1 MAKSVEEWIGARL
14 LKKCWCIA
22 TAESCTGGLIA
33 SRITDVSGSSAY
45 FERGFITYS
54 NEAKMALLG
63 VSRDILAPEGG
74 PGAVSEACARAMAE
88 GVRVAAGSEVGL
100 SVTGIA
106 GPTGGSP
113 EKPVGTV
120 CMAVALP
127 YGTVCRRRLFK
138 GSRLEVKAQTAQS
151 ALELAREVLM
161 EPERDE
167 APNEGDASTL

>member
-1 MAKSVEEWIGARL
+1 MAAPIEEWLGEYLSGKGWR
-14 LKKCWCIA
+14 IA

-45 FERGFITYS
+45 FEQGFITYS

-63 VSRDILAPEGG
+63 VSKEILAPGDDG

-88 GVRVAAGSEVGL
+88 GVRAVTGSEVGL

-106 GPTGGSP
+106 GPTGGSD

-120 CMAVALP
+120 YMAVATLCSVICQHHLFE
-127 YGTVCRRRLFK
+127 GT
-138 GSRLEVKAQTAQS
+138 RLEVKAHTAQA
-151 ALELAREVLM
+151 ALEMTRDVL
-161 EPERDE
+161 ETSD
-167 APNEGDASTL
+167 

>member
-1 MAKSVEEWIGARL
+1 MTGSVEEWLGAYLSDKGWR
-14 LKKCWCIA
+14 IA

-45 FERGFITYS
+45 FEQGFITYS

-63 VSRDILAPEGG
+63 VSKDIVATEGG

-88 GVRVAAGSEVGL
+88 GARAATGSEVGL

-106 GPTGGSP
+106 GPTGGSA

-120 CMAVALP
+120 YMAVTTPSGA
-127 YGTVCRRRLFK
+127 VCRYHLFE
-138 GSRLEVKAQTAQS
+138 GSRLEVKAQAAQA
-151 ALELAREVLM
+151 ALEMV
-161 EPERDE
+161 RDALE
-167 APNEGDASTL
+167 APGRLTGA

>member
-1 MAKSVEEWIGARL
+1 MAESIEEWIGAYLSDKGWR
-14 LKKCWCIA
+14 IA

-45 FERGFITYS
+45 FEQGFVTYS

-63 VSRDILAPEGG
+63 VSKDIVATEGG

-88 GVRVAAGSEVGL
+88 GVRAAAGSEVGL

-106 GPTGGSP
+106 GPTGGTP

-120 CMAVALP
+120 YMAVATP
-127 YGTVCRRRLFK
+127 SGAVCRHHLFK
-138 GSRLEVKAQTAQS
+138 GSRLEVKAQTAGA
-151 ALELAREVLM
+151 ALEMARDALKGF
-161 EPERDE
+161 DE
-167 APNEGDASTL
+167 A

>member
-1 MAKSVEEWIGARL
+1 MVGSVEEWRGVYLGEKGWR
-14 LKKCWCIA
+14 IA

-45 FERGFITYS
+45 FEQGFITYS

-63 VSRDILAPEGG
+63 VSKDIVATEGG

-88 GVRVAAGSEVGL
+88 GVRAATGSEIGL

-106 GPTGGSP
+106 GPAGGSA

-120 CMAVALP
+120 YMAVATP
-127 YGTVCRRRLFK
+127 SGAICRHHLFE
-138 GSRLEVKAQTAQS
+138 GSRLEVKAQAAQAALDMARD
-151 ALELAREVLM
+151 ALE
-161 EPERDE
+161 
-167 APNEGDASTL
+167 ASD

>member
-1 MAKSVEEWIGARL
+1 MVGSAEEWIGTYLNEKGWR
-14 LKKCWCIA
+14 IA

-45 FERGFITYS
+45 FEQGFITYS

-63 VSRDILAPEGG
+63 VSKDIVATEGG

-88 GVRVAAGSEVGL
+88 GVRSATGSEVGL

-106 GPTGGSP
+106 GPTGGSA

-120 CMAVALP
+120 YMAVTTP
-127 YGTVCRRRLFK
+127 SGTVCRHHLFE
-138 GSRLEVKAQTAQS
+138 GSRLEVKAQAAQA
-151 ALELAREVLM
+151 ALEMV
-161 EPERDE
+161 RDALE
-167 APNEGDASTL
+167 APGRLTGA